1 MLSHQGETLHHLGVR
16 VDKDPCFET
25 TEDSCFETAGDSWVE
40 TTVDN
45 EDLLEDFSGCTWSS
59 TLFEFPPWIENLEKT
74 MSDYDMQDVKLLP
87 NEPLTLSK
95 VVVSST
101 AKLDFD
107 VKLDNF
113 VQVDQG
119 RSMDTATVQSV
130 KYSETACECC

>member
-1 MLSHQGETLHHLGVR
+1 
-16 VDKDPCFET
+16 
-25 TEDSCFETAGDSWVE
+25 
-40 TTVDN
+40 
-45 EDLLEDFSGCTWSS
+45 
-59 TLFEFPPWIENLEKT
+59 

-87 NEPLTLSK
+87 NEPLTASK

-130 KYSETACECC
+130 EYSETACECCLCKTPEFVIIPEVSCHALSTNSPDQALYPVVTLNGQKLVNG